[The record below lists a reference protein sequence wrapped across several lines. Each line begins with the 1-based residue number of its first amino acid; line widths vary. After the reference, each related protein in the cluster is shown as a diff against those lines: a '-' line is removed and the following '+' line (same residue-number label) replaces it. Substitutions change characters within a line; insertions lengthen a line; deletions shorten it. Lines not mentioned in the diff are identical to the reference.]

1 MSPFVN
7 STVTLRYSN
16 LPSAT
21 AVVHRD
27 CSCRKLASNVVS
39 KVFGITD
46 VTSIELKA
54 SVVKP
59 SKSAVPL
66 KLPNVSLAA
75 LLNTQI

>member
-1 MSPFVN
+1 
-7 STVTLRYSN
+7 
-16 LPSAT
+16 
-21 AVVHRD
+21 
-27 CSCRKLASNVVS
+27 
-39 KVFGITD
+39 VFGITD

-75 LLNTQI
+75 LLNTQIWKKK